1 MSRQKVPAKAAS
13 AQKVPVP
20 KVPVKPAYHHGD
32 LRRHMVDEAIAM
44 MRVDGIESLS
54 LRKLAE
60 RVGVSQTA
68 LYHHFSDKQALLCA
82 IGEDGITLF
91 SALLAEGLAE
101 EMTVEARFERFVS
114 LYVRFALENPELY
127 ELLFGRTTWKGE
139 GEASEAFRVK
149 ARASFRGY
157 AEVLGSLQSSGYFSP
172 DLDALRLTQI
182 IWGTLH
188 GLCRMYNDGLAFTP
202 ADVEEISQYAR
213 WLLQRLRAGAVS

>member
-1 MSRQKVPAKAAS
+1 MSRQEKPAKAAP
-13 AQKVPVP
+13 AQKLPAA

-32 LRRHMVDEAIAM
+32 LRRHMIDEAIAM
-44 MRVDGIESLS
+44 MCADGIESLS

-82 IGEDGITLF
+82 IGEDGIFLF
-91 SALLAEGLAE
+91 SSLLAEGLAE
-101 EMTVEARFERFVS
+101 EMTLEARFERFVS

-157 AEVLGSLQSSGYFSP
+157 AEVLGSLQASGYFSP

-188 GLCRMYNDGLAFTP
+188 GLCRMHNDGLAFTP

-213 WLLQRLRAGAVS
+213 WLLQRLRAGVVS